1 MTSAGNALI
10 VNGRTITA
18 STEFTPTTPN
28 GSVDVT
34 FNFDA
39 SEIGGRKLVFYEYL
53 ELDGDTAA
61 SHTDISDTDQTI
73 YVPSIKQPL
82 STLENGSHNTAA
94 DEITL
99 LIPFVIMD

>member
-1 MTSAGNALI
+1 M

-18 STEFTPTTPN
+18 STEFTPTTPD

-53 ELDGDTAA
+53 ELDGDTVA

-73 YVPSIKQPL
+73 YVPSIKTTIID
-82 STLENGSHNTAA
+82 SENGSHNAAA
-94 DEITL
+94 DEEITL
-99 LIPFVIMD
+99 IIRQPAKKS